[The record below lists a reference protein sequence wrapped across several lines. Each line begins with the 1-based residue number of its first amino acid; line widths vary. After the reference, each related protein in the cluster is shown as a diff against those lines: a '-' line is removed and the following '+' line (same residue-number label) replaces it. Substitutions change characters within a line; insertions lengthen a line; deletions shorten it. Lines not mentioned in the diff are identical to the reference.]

1 MDVNHHVDALLS
13 DIAGVAGLGDEAVA
27 QAAERL
33 SQALRSSAGL
43 RLLDVLGEAALEIS
57 AQLPSGQVEVRLAG
71 QQPSLIYVES
81 EAEQAPPSGDDAFSA
96 RITLRLPESLKASLE
111 AAASREGVSLNT
123 YLVRALSRAPS
134 SSPQRGPGS
143 RLTGFAQS

>member
-1 MDVNHHVDALLS
+1 MDVSHHVDALLS
-13 DIAGVAGLGDEAVA
+13 DLAGVAAVGDEPVA

-33 SQALRSSAGL
+33 SQALRASAGL

-81 EAEQAPPSGDDAFSA
+81 QAQQAPASDDALSA
-96 RITLRLPESLKASLE
+96 RITLRLPESLKTSLE
-111 AAASREGVSLNT
+111 AAAGREGVSLNT
-123 YLVRALSRAPS
+123 YLVRALSRAV
-134 SSPQRGPGS
+134 SSPSQRGPGN

>member
-1 MDVNHHVDALLS
+1 MDVNHHIDALLS
-13 DIAGVAGLGDEAVA
+13 DLSGVAGLGAEAVT

-33 SQALRSSAGL
+33 SQTLRSSAGL

-71 QQPSLIYVES
+71 QQPSLIYVEN
-81 EAEQAPPSGDDAFSA
+81 EAEQAPPSGGDGLSA
-96 RITLRLPESLKASLE
+96 RITLRLPESLKTSLE

-123 YLVRALSRAPS
+123 YLVRALGPAL
-134 SSPQRGPGS
+134 SSPSQRGPGS

>member
-1 MDVNHHVDALLS
+1 MDVTHHVDALLS
-13 DIAGVAGLGDEAVA
+13 DLAGVAALGDEQVA
-27 QAAERL
+27 QAAERI
-33 SQALRSSAGL
+33 SHGLRASAGL

-71 QQPSLIYVES
+71 QQPSLIYVEGES
-81 EAEQAPPSGDDAFSA
+81 EQAPSSADDAFSA
-96 RITLRLPESLKASLE
+96 RITLRLPESLKALLE

-134 SSPQRGPGS
+134 SSQRGPGS
-143 RLTGFAQS
+143 R

>member
-1 MDVNHHVDALLS
+1 MDVNHHVEALLS
-13 DIAGVAGLGDEAVA
+13 DLSGVAGLGDEAVA

-33 SQALRSSAGL
+33 SHALRSSAGL
-43 RLLDVLGEAALEIS
+43 RLLDVLGEAALEVS

-71 QQPSLIYVES
+71 QQPSLIYVEN
-81 EAEQAPPSGDDAFSA
+81 EAEQAPPSGDDRLSA

-134 SSPQRGPGS
+134 SSQRGPGN

>member
-1 MDVNHHVDALLS
+1 MDVSHHVDALLS
-13 DIAGVAGLGDEAVA
+13 DLAGVAAVGDEPVA

-33 SQALRSSAGL
+33 SQALRASAGL

-81 EAEQAPPSGDDAFSA
+81 VAQQAPPASDDALSA
-96 RITLRLPESLKASLE
+96 RITLRLPESLKTALE
-111 AAASREGVSLNT
+111 AAAAREGVSLNT
-123 YLVRALSRAPS
+123 YLVRALSRAL
-134 SSPQRGPGS
+134 SSPSQRGPGN

>member
-1 MDVNHHVDALLS
+1 MDVNHHVEALLS
-13 DIAGVAGLGDEAVA
+13 DLAAAAGLGDDHVA

-33 SQALRSSAGL
+33 SHALRSSAGL

-81 EAEQAPPSGDDAFSA
+81 EAEAAPPSGDDAFSA

-123 YLVRALSRAPS
+123 YLVRALSRAPLTWS
-134 SSPQRGPGS
+134 QRGPGS

>member
-1 MDVNHHVDALLS
+1 MDVNHHVEALLS
-13 DIAGVAGLGDEAVA
+13 DLAAVAGLGDEQVA

-81 EAEQAPPSGDDAFSA
+81 EAEAAPPSGDDAFSA

-134 SSPQRGPGS
+134 SQRGPGS

>member
-1 MDVNHHVDALLS
+1 MDVNHHIDALVSDLS
-13 DIAGVAGLGDEAVA
+13 SVAGLGDEAVA

-71 QQPSLIYVES
+71 QQPSLIYVEN
-81 EAEQAPPSGDDAFSA
+81 EAEQAPPSSDDGLSA

-123 YLVRALSRAPS
+123 YLVRALGRAL
-134 SSPQRGPGS
+134 SSPSQRGPGS

>member
-1 MDVNHHVDALLS
+1 MDVNHHIDALVSDLS
-13 DIAGVAGLGDEAVA
+13 SVAGLGDEAVA

-71 QQPSLIYVES
+71 QQPSLIYVEN
-81 EAEQAPPSGDDAFSA
+81 EAEQAPPSSDDGLSA
-96 RITLRLPESLKASLE
+96 RITLRLPESLKTSLE
-111 AAASREGVSLNT
+111 AAARREGVSLNT
-123 YLVRALSRAPS
+123 YLVRALGRAL
-134 SSPQRGPGS
+134 SSPSQRGPGS

>member
-1 MDVNHHVDALLS
+1 MDVNHHVEALLS
-13 DIAGVAGLGDEAVA
+13 DLSGVAGLGDEAVA

-81 EAEQAPPSGDDAFSA
+81 ETEQAPPSGDDGLSA
-96 RITLRLPESLKASLE
+96 RITLRLPESLKRSLE
-111 AAASREGVSLNT
+111 AGASREGVSLNT
-123 YLVRALSRAPS
+123 YLVRTLARAPS
-134 SSPQRGPGS
+134 SPSQRGPGS

>member
-1 MDVNHHVDALLS
+1 MDVNNHVEALLS
-13 DIAGVAGLGDEAVA
+13 DLGGVAGLGDEHVA

-43 RLLDVLGEAALEIS
+43 RLLDVIGEAALEIS

-71 QQPSLIYVES
+71 QEPSLIYVET
-81 EAEQAPPSGDDAFSA
+81 EAEQTPSSGDDAFSA

-134 SSPQRGPGS
+134 SQRGPGN

>member
-1 MDVNHHVDALLS
+1 MDVNNHVEALLS
-13 DIAGVAGLGDEAVA
+13 DLSGVAGLGDEHVA

-43 RLLDVLGEAALEIS
+43 RLLDILGEAALEIS

-81 EAEQAPPSGDDAFSA
+81 EAEQAPPSSEDGLSA
-96 RITLRLPESLKASLE
+96 RITLRLPESLKGSLE

-123 YLVRALSRAPS
+123 YLVRALSRAL
-134 SSPQRGPGS
+134 SSPSQRAPGS